1 MKENCLMYHRRDVSD
16 GSKEEPNES
25 LINIDYIYISNQRR
39 GSKPQF
45 YLAPKEVTQ
54 TKRTAVFVKLA
65 PAEQAKQHD
74 EKQDCVSGQRDN
86 PINVGN
92 PCVGP

>member
-39 GSKPQF
+39 
-45 YLAPKEVTQ
+45 
-54 TKRTAVFVKLA
+54 
-65 PAEQAKQHD
+65 
-74 EKQDCVSGQRDN
+74 
-86 PINVGN
+86 
-92 PCVGP
+92 